1 MIHAQHDRV
10 VAELPTAAVG
20 STATSTLTIDRL
32 GYDHVSVVALRASN
46 ASTLFASVLKVEESD
61 SLATNYSDVT
71 ALVAGGT
78 GGFTLPAISAAGTAS
93 AAMVKIDIDAR
104 AKKRYLKVSMT
115 PGASATLALTARLS
129 KAEEAPVSA
138 SDAGVNVLTLV
149 KG

>member
-1 MIHAQHDRV
+1 MFHAQNDRV

-32 GYDHVSVVALRASN
+32 GYDHVSVSAIRASN
-46 ASTLFASVLKVEESD
+46 AATTFASVLKVEESD
-61 SLATNYSDVT
+61 SLSSGYSDVT

-93 AAMVKIDIDAR
+93 AALVKVDIDCR

-115 PGASATLALTARLS
+115 PGASATLALVAHLA
-129 KAEEAPVSA
+129 KAEEAPVTA
-138 SDAGVNVLTLV
+138 AEAGVNVLTLV